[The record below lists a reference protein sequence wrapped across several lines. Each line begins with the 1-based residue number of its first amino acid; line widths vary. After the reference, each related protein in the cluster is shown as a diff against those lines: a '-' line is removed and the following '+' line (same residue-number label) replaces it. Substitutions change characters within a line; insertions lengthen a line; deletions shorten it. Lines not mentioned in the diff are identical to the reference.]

1 MQILSVI
8 SNCNYTRQYIY
19 ARGTESILNMEAS
32 NDKWL
37 QLRIKKKLLSTS
49 DDLNSIEQPK
59 LNVTVDAFYFMRILR
74 PTTFTYYV
82 H

>member
-1 MQILSVI
+1 
-8 SNCNYTRQYIY
+8 
-19 ARGTESILNMEAS
+19 MEAS

-37 QLRIKKKLLSTS
+37 QLHIKKKLLSTS

-59 LNVTVDAFYFMRILR
+59 LNVKVDAFYFMRILR
-74 PTTFTYYV
+74 ATMFTCYL